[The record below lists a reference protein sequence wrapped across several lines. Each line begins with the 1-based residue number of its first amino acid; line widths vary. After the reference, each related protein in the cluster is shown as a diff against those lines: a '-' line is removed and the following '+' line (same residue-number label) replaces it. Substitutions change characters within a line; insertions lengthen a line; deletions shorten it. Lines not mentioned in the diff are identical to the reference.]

1 MTDGIHDA
9 FVAAVT
15 ERIKN
20 LRVDNAIKEGTEM
33 GPAVSQDQLDTDLGY
48 LKIGKEEGANLVWGG
63 EPLERETPGFY
74 LSPALFTETNNDM
87 RINREEIFGPVA
99 AVIRVKDYEEA
110 VEVANDTGFGLSS
123 GICTTS
129 LKYAHDFKRQ
139 SAAGLVMVNLPT
151 AGIDYHVPFGGRK
164 DSSYGTREQGSY
176 AKEFYTNVKTAY
188 IAP

>member
-1 MTDGIHDA
+1 MGGKNPLIVLDDADLDTAVAGGGGWCLLPDRPALHRVGTADRDRGIHDA
-9 FVAAVT
+9 FVQAVT

-20 LRVDNAIKEGTEM
+20 LKVDNAIKEGTEM
-33 GPAVSQDQLDTDLGY
+33 GPAVSQDQLDTDLEY

-74 LSPALFTETNNDM
+74 LSPALFTETHNDM

-129 LKYAHDFKRQ
+129 LKYAHDFKRR
-139 SAAGLVMVNLPT
+139 SAAG
-151 AGIDYHVPFGGRK
+151 R
-164 DSSYGTREQGSY
+164 
-176 AKEFYTNVKTAY
+176 
-188 IAP
+188 